1 MLSLYVMIQIKLCFL
16 RKSKEQLPAPPPS
29 YVTVFKTNVK
39 LSLCFY
45 DTTQL

>member
-1 MLSLYVMIQIKLCFL
+1 MFGVSYFSAGQCTFL
-16 RKSKEQLPAPPPS
+16 FIFIISHPPH
-29 YVTVFKTNVK
+29 KTNVK